1 MRYGNFLIKAGIFLM
16 LCGITSI
23 FVYYASIF
31 PNIKDFLKV
40 IFFIFFIVSLI
51 LIFFDE
57 SIANYL
63 GDVKP
68 ESVRG
73 LGFGIPFIFVMVS
86 YLISSAIEWMFL
98 SKLIEFT
105 VLGLIGLAIVITLAV
120 FYFRLRGNDNAR

>member
-1 MRYGNFLIKAGIFLM
+1 MRYGNFLIKAGVFLM
-16 LCGITSI
+16 LCGLTSI
-23 FVYYASIF
+23 IVYYASIF
-31 PNIKDFLKV
+31 PNLKDFLKV

-73 LGFGIPFIFVMVS
+73 LGFSIPFIFVMVG
-86 YLISSAIEWMFL
+86 YLISSAIKWIFL
-98 SKLIEFT
+98 IKLIEYS

-120 FYFRLRGNDNAR
+120 LYFKMKGN